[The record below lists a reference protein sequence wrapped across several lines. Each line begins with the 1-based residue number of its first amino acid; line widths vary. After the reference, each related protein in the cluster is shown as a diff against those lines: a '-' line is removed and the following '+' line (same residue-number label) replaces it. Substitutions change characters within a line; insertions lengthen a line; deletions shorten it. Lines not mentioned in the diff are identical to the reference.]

1 MTNKKRLQLTG
12 ASSFRTACSAALFML
27 RHVMMRIAKPIGLV
41 VTIWSGEW
49 PREDRA
55 EQAVQ
60 WLHKIYAEID
70 DRFL

>member
-1 MTNKKRLQLTG
+1 
-12 ASSFRTACSAALFML
+12 
-27 RHVMMRIAKPIGLV
+27 MMRIAKPIGLV